1 MRRRKIFV
9 TPVNDNLSVVAGW
22 GSKDLIVE
30 LRGRVPAWSSRPRGW
45 AVQPHT
51 ARDLVA
57 LAEIRGFDVAW
68 LDAGDAA

>member
-1 MRRRKIFV
+1 M
-9 TPVNDNLSVVAGW
+9 VNDNLAVVTGW
-22 GSKDLIVE
+22 GSRELLVE
-30 LRGRVPAWSSRPRGW
+30 MRGRQPTWSSRPRGW

-68 LDAGDAA
+68 QEGGDVA